1 MLPGKTGVSREKGG
15 IAVLVGLLLVAADA
29 RAARLQ
35 VCAFSF
41 HGPEEVQVF
50 KDRLPAADFDV
61 IDLSPYQL
69 TVADA
74 APPPPEGRPTAAAWL
89 YEFRADDLPP
99 ALFENPEGIRLV
111 DCLSPADPRV
121 SDLLVAGL
129 DHPDL
134 QTRLWAAYALSRRL
148 PLSDA
153 ILLRLAADLDDP
165 SPDMR
170 ERLRWT
176 FAVSAPVS
184 TAVREAVA
192 AHDPELAGTLVAH
205 EPPPRRGRVFR

>member
-89 YEFRADDLPP
+89 YDLCRP
-99 ALFENPEGIRLV
+99 RLRCDV
-111 DCLSPADPRV
+111 V
-121 SDLLVAGL
+121 VFAGL